1 MEGKLELFLNTFEKS
16 KHDYSILRCAYVY
29 GPSGSG
35 KTRFVM
41 TTLKKMNYD
50 VVSYNASDIRNK
62 TIIENINMS
71 SSNVMSLLHPSRTPK
86 KIAVVMD
93 EIECMNNGDKGGI
106 NALIKLIRPK
116 KTKKQMTE
124 EVTNIP
130 IVCIGNN
137 HVDKKV
143 AELMKCSLVIEIPKP
158 DAALM
163 LSVLK
168 ERLPNLDSFYPSI
181 IAYAEGDLKKMM
193 NICAIVQKTGENMVD
208 CFESRPMVEDT
219 KQSVKRIFATSPNF
233 NDHGMVHETD
243 RTIVSMLWHENV
255 PDVLAKADDSLAIYG
270 DIISNVCFADY
281 IDRVTFQKQAWQM
294 NEMSS
299 LIKTFYVNHLCSKK
313 VPSKKKIGDV
323 RFTKM
328 LTKYSTEY
336 NNALFIL
343 KLCQALGMDKRDM
356 FAYVMNARRTKTADQ
371 IATDIGCEDISTVDV
386 NRMFRFLDKCYDET
400 DLSSTT

>member
-1 MEGKLELFLNTFEKS
+1 MENKLEGFLTSFEKN
-16 KHDYSILRCAYVY
+16 KHDYSILRCVYVY

-41 TTLKKMNYD
+41 TTLKKMGYD
-50 VVSYNASDIRNK
+50 IVSYNASDIRNK
-62 TIIENINMS
+62 NIIENINMS
-71 SSNVMSLLHPSRTPK
+71 SSNVMSLLHRSSVPK

-116 KTKKQMTE
+116 KTKKQMSE
-124 EVTNIP
+124 EVTNSP

-143 AELMKCSLVIEIPKP
+143 AELMKCSMVIEVPKP
-158 DAALM
+158 DTSFM
-163 LSVLK
+163 VSILK
-168 ERLPNLDSFYPSI
+168 QCLPDLDMFYPSI
-181 IAYAEGDLKKMM
+181 MTYAEGDLKKMM
-193 NICAIVQKTGENMVD
+193 NICSIVKKTGKNIVH
-208 CFESRPMVEDT
+208 CFESRPIVEDT
-219 KQSVKRIFATSPNF
+219 KQAVKRIFSNSPTFSEHN
-233 NDHGMVHETD
+233 MVHETD

-255 PDVLAKADDSLAIYG
+255 PDLLAKTPESMSIYK
-270 DIISNVCFADY
+270 DIISNVCYADY
-281 IDRVTFQKQAWQM
+281 IDRITFQKQAWQM

-299 LIKTFYVNHLCSKK
+299 LVKTFYVNHVYNEKVNNKKK
-313 VPSKKKIGDV
+313 VGDI

-343 KLCQALGMDKRDM
+343 KLCQALGLDKRDM
-356 FAYVMNARRTKTADQ
+356 FAYMLKARRLKSAEQ
-371 IATDIGCEDISTVDV
+371 IASDIACDEITAVDV
-386 NRMFRFLDKCYDET
+386 NRMFRFLEKCYDIDVMET
-400 DLSSTT
+400 L

>member
-1 MEGKLELFLNTFEKS
+1 MENKLESFLNFFEKN
-16 KHDYSILRCAYVY
+16 KHDCTIVRCVYVY

-41 TTLKKMNYD
+41 TTLKEMNYD
-50 VVSYNASDIRNK
+50 IVSYNASDIRNK
-62 TIIENINMS
+62 NIIENINMS
-71 SSNVMSLLHPSRTPK
+71 STNVMSLMHKGRVPK

-124 EVTNIP
+124 EVTCSP
-130 IVCIGNN
+130 IICIGNN

-158 DAALM
+158 DSMSM
-163 LSVLK
+163 LNILQ
-168 ERLPNLDSFYPSI
+168 ETLPDLDSFYPSI
-181 IAYAEGDLKKMM
+181 IAYADGDLKKMM
-193 NICAIVQKTGENMVD
+193 NVCSIVKKTGTNMVE
-208 CFESRPMVEDT
+208 CFESRPIVEDT
-219 KQSVKRIFATSPNF
+219 KQAVKRILSNTPAF
-233 NDHGMVHETD
+233 NEHNMVHETD
-243 RTIVSMLWHENV
+243 RTIVSMLWHENI
-255 PDVLAKADDSLAIYG
+255 PDMLTRAQDSMLTYKS
-270 DIISNVCFADY
+270 IISNICYADY

-299 LIKTFYVNHLCSKK
+299 LVKTFYVNHIYSST
-313 VPSKKKIGDV
+313 VSNKKKITDI

-343 KLCQALGMDKRDM
+343 KLCQALALDKRDM
-356 FAYVMNARRTKTADQ
+356 FAYILQARKVKSAEQ
-371 IATDIGCEDISTVDV
+371 IALDIASEDITAVDI
-386 NRMFRFLDKCYDET
+386 NRMFRFLDKCYET
-400 DLSSTT
+400 EATSSR